1 MAEDKW
7 NERGGLEE
15 GRKSAGHSS
24 GAAEAAEVAR
34 QAEREV

>member
-1 MAEDKW
+1 MAKDKR
-7 NERGGLEE
+7 NERGDLEE

-34 QAEREV
+34 QTEREV